1 MKSILYLRLALS
13 GIRKNKKLYF
23 PYLLTC
29 VGMVMM
35 SHILQSLS
43 YAPALHAMRGGSQME
58 FILSLGKLVVAVF
71 AALFL
76 LYTNSFLI
84 RRRNKEFGLY
94 NVLGMGKSAL
104 SWVIFWENI
113 LVALIGLGLG
123 LALGTLLYKLAE
135 LALLNIIRGNVDYSF
150 TVSPEAIKFTLC
162 IFLPNF
168 RPAAAQVRLAGPP
181 GKAVGAAEK

>member
-58 FILSLGKLVVAVF
+58 SILSLGKLVVAVF

-94 NVLGMGKSAL
+94 NVLGMGQSAL
-104 SWVIFWENI
+104 SWVILWEK
-113 LVALIGLGLG
+113 
-123 LALGTLLYKLAE
+123 Y
-135 LALLNIIRGNVDYSF
+135 
-150 TVSPEAIKFTLC
+150 
-162 IFLPNF
+162 
-168 RPAAAQVRLAGPP
+168 
-181 GKAVGAAEK
+181 

>member
-58 FILSLGKLVVAVF
+58 LILSLGKLVVAVF

-94 NVLGMGKSAL
+94 NVLGMDKTAL

-113 LVALIGLGLG
+113 LVAALGLGLG
-123 LALGTLLYKLAE
+123 ILSGTGLYKLAE
-135 LALLNIIRGNVDYSF
+135 LGLGIDVQGNGLARSQSIPAGAEIKSGQSV
-150 TVSPEAIKFTLC
+150 TVTFSP
-162 IFLPNF
+162 
-168 RPAAAQVRLAGPP
+168 
-181 GKAVGAAEK
+181 